1 MFPRPSVRPFGLPS
15 PLSLP
20 LPLSLFLLQQAA
32 LTLMEQH
39 FAINALHTHGRAHGG
54 RRARMGRARAGAG
67 GLADGRTRRT
77 ETDHRTPKQE
87 DPLIHDQ
94 ISRIHDGAQTFFF

>member
-1 MFPRPSVRPFGLPS
+1 
-15 PLSLP
+15 
-20 LPLSLFLLQQAA
+20 
-32 LTLMEQH
+32 MEQH
-39 FAINALHTHGRAHGG
+39 FAINALHTHTGARTAAGPEWDGRK
-54 RRARMGRARAGAG
+54 RAGAG

-94 ISRIHDGAQTFFF
+94 ISQIHDEAQIFF